1 MYSKIFFFLFL
12 LCTFS
17 LAYWE
22 EIDIVENNLEI
33 CEDTNI
39 ILDGRSTVVVNFP
52 EEYSLK
58 SQSWTIDG
66 WQITFSLLRDEKEVE
81 KKVWDK
87 YVRIFN
93 KAGNAL
99 IKAKFTKWNC
109 VFEKTKNVKIYDQS
123 YMYIWE
129 SVQQIETNFSDFFDK
144 KSTLFT
150 TMNSKKVN
158 LELLSSQWMSDFV
171 NIYFEDIKKSK
182 TLFIDESYSVNF
194 FDTLLKIQKIKND
207 STLKDKEIYIITT
220 RNYSFLSK
228 VLAPYMSQMGVK
240 KIWFVQ
246 VDNFLDSVNNIIS
259 KNLWNISYTY
269 FDRETNFFSLNT
281 FLRYLTYSWLE
292 LSFLWVFLSITLAIF
307 VVNFSKQFIWL
318 NAFWV
323 YYPILLALCLTL
335 LNIYFVWIFLLLGFI
350 SIYWVFL
357 ISKKIHLLYYSKRSL
372 LMTLFIILT
381 LIFLWVDN
389 YFETSII
396 DINTFSNKFILF
408 PFIFLL
414 LVADKVLHEEVQVFS
429 KKWVL
434 YFFELILITFISYF
448 VINSSTIQYFLL
460 SFPDVIF
467 IVFWLNIL
475 VWRYTWLQLVEI
487 IRFNPLLKKLSEE
500 E

>member
-1 MYSKIFFFLFL
+1 MYLKILLFLFF

-17 LAYWE
+17 LTYWAE
-22 EIDIVENNLEI
+22 EDISEEETLI
-33 CEDTNI
+33 CDDTNI
-39 ILDGRSTVVVNFP
+39 IFEGKNTAIVNFP

-58 SQSWTIDG
+58 NQSWSIEW
-66 WQITFSLLRDEKEVE
+66 WQITFTLLRDDEEVE
-81 KKVWDK
+81 KKEWAK

-93 KAGNAL
+93 RAGEAT
-99 IKAKFTKWNC
+99 IKAEVIEWEC
-109 VFEKTKNVKIYDQS
+109 VYEKTKNVKIYDQS

-129 SVQQIETNFSDFFDK
+129 AVQQIETNFSDFFDK

-150 TMNSKKVN
+150 TINSKKIS
-158 LELLSSQWMSDFV
+158 LDLSASQWMSDFV

-207 STLKDKEIYIITT
+207 ATLKDKEIYIITT

-228 VLAPYMSQMGVK
+228 VLAPYMNQMGVK

-259 KNLWNISYTY
+259 KNLWNISYAY

-292 LSFLWVFLSITLAIF
+292 LSFLGVFLSMALAIL

-357 ISKKIHLLYYSKRSL
+357 ISKKVHLLYYSKRSL

-381 LIFLWVDN
+381 LIFLGIDN

-396 DINTFSNKFILF
+396 DINIFSNKFILF

-434 YFFELILITFISYF
+434 YFLELILITFISYF

-475 VWRYTWLQLVEI
+475 VWRYTWLQLIEV